1 MSSVEEVLKKDF
13 PEATEAECKRFVRA
27 CQDDKKDA
35 DAVKEE
41 AEKLLEHYL
50 DWRSCHGLDCRKT
63 DATPEEPTDDAGDWQ
78 YAVKKALE
86 VEESMKRAKE
96 LEKKPAEAAKMTKEE
111 KVEANYDIDI
121 NDEKPSENE
130 DGKEERKS
138 GGDEDEATKEK
149 DASAT
154 AKKDNEDGDVTKGL
168 SQFIFLHKSK
178 DGTPIKDKSG
188 HSILHVM
195 PAMINRKVATAETYG
210 LAVSFYL
217 DSKLDRS
224 SDEKMTVFLDVRA
237 GEGWPNPVAFRMI
250 NFVRKVMN
258 MLQAHYPER
267 CECLVLFPVPRAAMG
282 VWGAI
287 KRVFGYGIMGKV
299 VLVPGPALRDSPLP
313 KERLEE
319 YIDGEVLDLSEH
331 VRLDNFKIL

>member
-1 MSSVEEVLKKDF
+1 MSSVEESLKKDF

-27 CQDDKKDA
+27 CQHDKKGT

-41 AEKLLEHYL
+41 AKKLLENYL
-50 DWRSCHGLDCRKT
+50 DWRSCHGLDCRKA

-96 LEKKPAEAAKMTKEE
+96 LEKKPAEAAKMTKQE
-111 KVEANYDIDI
+111 KVEANYDIDMD
-121 NDEKPSENE
+121 DEKPSENE
-130 DGKEERKS
+130 DGKEESKS
-138 GGDEDEATKEK
+138 GGDEDEATKK
-149 DASAT
+149 NDAT
-154 AKKDNEDGDVTKGL
+154 AKKDNEDGDVAKGL

-188 HSILHVM
+188 HSILHVL

-224 SDEKMTVFLDVRA
+224 SDEKMTIFLDVRA

-267 CECLVLFPVPRAAMG
+267 CESLVLFPVPRAAMG

-287 KRVFGYGIMGKV
+287 KRVFGYGSMGKV
-299 VLVPGPALRDSPLP
+299 VLVSGPALRDSPLP